1 MNAKAKPIL
10 KVFQNIMRVKNI
22 FIFIWLFV
30 NLYLLLS
37 IDNLK
42 RNKMVEI
49 RKAKQKKLTT
59 QMTFEAE
66 TVNQLRSNIAL
77 GLLTGSFN
85 PLRKYSKDGQSIDL
99 DKLKVLQENF
109 NYLICEV
116 ENEMTVKLLNVE
128 NF

>member
-42 RNKMVEI
+42 RNKMV
-49 RKAKQKKLTT
+49 
-59 QMTFEAE
+59 
-66 TVNQLRSNIAL
+66 
-77 GLLTGSFN
+77 
-85 PLRKYSKDGQSIDL
+85 P
-99 DKLKVLQENF
+99 
-109 NYLICEV
+109 
-116 ENEMTVKLLNVE
+116 
-128 NF
+128 